1 MTREEVLERLQ
12 NTIKEGRAIIGTGSG
27 IGLAMTKYGV
37 ENMGGKIYFESEVNT
52 GTTFTLELPIID

>member
-27 IGLAMTKYGV
+27 IGLAAVCAENGGVDLIGTKKPAASAPLLAAAAGR
-37 ENMGGKIYFESEVNT
+37 
-52 GTTFTLELPIID
+52 